1 MTMKQNLKL
10 EKNLAFKNQIKWEFE
25 FFDDKT
31 IESSSTRENL
41 SNPFMW
47 SKCELDVPLGVVVA
61 CNDTFMTMK
70 YVFQS
75 HMGL

>member
-10 EKNLAFKNQIKWEFE
+10 KKNLAFKNQIKREFE

-47 SKCELDVPLGVVVA
+47 SNV
-61 CNDTFMTMK
+61 NWTFGWALLLVMT
-70 YVFQS
+70 
-75 HMGL
+75 LL

>member
-10 EKNLAFKNQIKWEFE
+10 EKNLAFKNQIKREFE

-47 SKCELDVPLGVVVA
+47 SNV
-61 CNDTFMTMK
+61 NWTFRWASLLLVMT
-70 YVFQS
+70 
-75 HMGL
+75 LL